1 MLTIRPATPDDHD
14 AIWSIFH
21 AVVATGTTY
30 AFTPDTDRNEA
41 LRLWVT
47 MPNATYVAE
56 QDGSIVGTYFIKTN
70 QPGLGAHVCNAGYMV
85 APTARRMGIGRAM
98 GIHSL
103 DEARRLG
110 YRAMQFNFVVATN
123 HGAIKLWQ
131 SLGFAIVGTIPQ
143 AFWHAE
149 QGYTD
154 IHVMHR
160 LL

>member
-1 MLTIRPATPDDHD
+1 MLTIRPATPADHD
-14 AIWSIFH
+14 TIWSIFH

-30 AFTPDTDRNEA
+30 AFAPNTDRAEA

-47 MPNATYVAE
+47 MPNTTYVAE

-85 APTARRMGIGRAM
+85 APTARRMGIGKAM

-143 AFWHAE
+143 AFRHAE
-149 QGYTD
+149 HGYTD